1 MCKPSFLP
9 PVALLVVL
17 ATSVASCVSS
27 QPGIA
32 TARLLDEDRPVDPR
46 EDNAAVLD
54 RTVEGLVLQLEIDG
68 DRVAVTD
75 LQVMRVPKQP
85 PRTMG
90 PGMIGVTAIAEGRTV
105 YTTAIP
111 DEELNTEEQ
120 TGLVRL
126 THRRLTLIL
135 PTGIPVTAL
144 EVQLAPGGAETGLD
158 LRPQLGEWCGEYRQQ
173 AWAAPWCLAAFP
185 AEGEQR

>member
-1 MCKPSFLP
+1 MCKPTSLT
-9 PVALLVVL
+9 PVALLVLL

-90 PGMIGVTAIAEGRTV
+90 PGMIGVTAIADGRPV

-111 DEELNTEEQ
+111 DEELNTEEE

-126 THRRLTLIL
+126 THRRLTLML

-144 EVQLAPGGAETGLD
+144 ELQLAPGGAETRLD
-158 LRPQLGEWCGEYRQQ
+158 LGPQLGEWCGEYRRQ
-173 AWAAPWCLAAFP
+173 AWAAPWCLAASP
-185 AEGEQR
+185 AASEQR